1 MRHSLQ
7 GSRGCSCPRK
17 GFTLVELLV
26 VISII
31 GLLVA
36 LLLPALSS
44 ARQAALA
51 AGTNM
56 SIGGF
61 GRAFAIKTSDETQV
75 DRMGRPLGRM
85 SSGAFDHLRD
95 GDSRNIGWVAD
106 VISLKV
112 ANPGKGLDAL
122 NPSKVNEK
130 VADYVGATNTSRGN
144 AVVWTGSTGSV
155 SNVHYG
161 STGSNGPVD
170 TRSGGSNSSPEALR
184 AIWDSGLNTN
194 FATTWHFSRGD
205 TVLTGTLPYP
215 DVSGTA
221 VNGSARDPGKCP
233 LDGTGPLSAN
243 DLLATKI
250 NDDRIALM
258 GNARNGDGSDALVT
272 AAIATAI
279 NTFIR
284 GNDAAMPDT
293 VKIGDFLVESFTDG
307 PTCPI
312 TTAVYTEA
320 RAGEYVHELN
330 DIQPIVGARKD
341 GNGKQAGGSALVLFA
356 DYHVGR
362 VADSGGLDG
371 KPDGWIGAYK
381 QGGGVSSTAPF
392 ELNATAWTEIRDL
405 VEIGHLGV
413 RGGNC
418 GVGGVAGSQR
428 GSGAGGGSVE

>member
-7 GSRGCSCPRK
+7 GSRK

-130 VADYVGATNTSRGN
+130 VSDYVGATNTTRGN
-144 AVVWTGSTGSV
+144 ARVWSGTSGNL
-155 SNVHYG
+155 SNVHFGG
-161 STGSNGPVD
+161 SAGPAD
-170 TRSGGSNSSPEALR
+170 TRSGGANSSQEALR

-221 VNGSARDPGKCP
+221 VNGSDRDPSKCP

-258 GNARNGDGSDALVT
+258 GNSRNGDSTDALVT
-272 AAIATAI
+272 VTSGSSI
-279 NTFIR
+279 NAFIR
-284 GNDAAMPDT
+284 GRDDTMPDT
-293 VKIGDFLVESFTDG
+293 VKAGDFLVESFTDG

-330 DIQPIVGARKD
+330 DIQPLVGARRD

-381 QGGGVSSTAPF
+381 QGGGVSATAPF
-392 ELNATAWTEIRDL
+392 ELNATAWTEIREL
-405 VEIGHLGV
+405 VEIGHLGL

>member
-7 GSRGCSCPRK
+7 GSRK

-75 DRMGRPLGRM
+75 DRMGRPLGRL

-95 GDSRNIGWVAD
+95 GDSRNVGWVAD

-130 VADYVGATNTSRGN
+130 VADYVGATNTTRGN
-144 AVVWTGSTGSV
+144 AMVWTGSTGAV

-170 TRSGGSNSSPEALR
+170 TRTATPEALR

-221 VNGSARDPGKCP
+221 VNGSARDSSKCP
-233 LDGTGPLSAN
+233 LDGTGPLSSN

-250 NDDRIALM
+250 ADDRIALM
-258 GNARNGDGSDALVT
+258 GNSRNGDGSDAAVT
-272 AAIATAI
+272 SAMATAI

-284 GNDAAMPDT
+284 GDDASMPDT
-293 VKIGDFLVESFTDG
+293 VKVGDFLVESFTDG

-312 TTAVYTEA
+312 TTAVYAEA

-330 DIQPIVGARKD
+330 DIQPIVGARKNGD
-341 GNGKQAGGSALVLFA
+341 GSQVGGSALVLFA

-362 VADSGGLDG
+362 VADSGGKNG
-371 KPDGWIGAYK
+371 KADGWIGAFK
-381 QGGGVSSTAPF
+381 PGTATSSSF
-392 ELNATAWTEIRDL
+392 ELNPTAWTEIRDL
-405 VEIGHLGV
+405 VEIGHLGI

>member
-1 MRHSLQ
+1 MRHSIQ
-7 GSRGCSCPRK
+7 GSRK

-95 GDSRNIGWVAD
+95 GDSRNVGWVAD

-130 VADYVGATNTSRGN
+130 VSDYVGATNTTRGN
-144 AVVWTGSTGSV
+144 AMVWTGSTGSV

-161 STGSNGPVD
+161 SSGSNGPVD
-170 TRSGGSNSSPEALR
+170 TRTATPEALR
-184 AIWDSGLNTN
+184 AIWDSGLNSN

-205 TVLTGTLPYP
+205 TVLTGTVPYP

-243 DLLATKI
+243 DLLTTKI
-250 NDDRIALM
+250 ADDRIALM
-258 GNARNGDGSDALVT
+258 GNARNGDGSDAAVT
-272 AAIATAI
+272 TAMATAI

-284 GNDAAMPDT
+284 GDEASMPET
-293 VKIGDFLVESFTDG
+293 VKVGDFLVESFTDG

-330 DIQPIVGARKD
+330 DITPIVGARKNGD
-341 GNGKQAGGSALVLFA
+341 GKQVGGSALVLFA

-362 VADSGGLDG
+362 VADSGGFQG

-381 QGGGVSSTAPF
+381 QGGGVSSTSAF
-392 ELNATAWTEIRDL
+392 ELNPTAWTEIRDL

-413 RGGNC
+413 RGGNG

>member
-1 MRHSLQ
+1 
-7 GSRGCSCPRK
+7 
-17 GFTLVELLV
+17 
-26 VISII
+26 
-31 GLLVA
+31 
-36 LLLPALSS
+36 
-44 ARQAALA
+44 
-51 AGTNM
+51 
-56 SIGGF
+56 
-61 GRAFAIKTSDETQV
+61 
-75 DRMGRPLGRM
+75 
-85 SSGAFDHLRD
+85 
-95 GDSRNIGWVAD
+95 VAD

-130 VADYVGATNTSRGN
+130 VADYVGATNTTRGN
-144 AVVWTGSTGSV
+144 AMVWTGSTGAV

-161 STGSNGPVD
+161 STGSNGPAD
-170 TRSGGSNSSPEALR
+170 TRTATPEALR

-221 VNGSARDPGKCP
+221 VNGSARDSSKCP
-233 LDGTGPLSAN
+233 LDGTGPLSSN

-250 NDDRIALM
+250 ADDRIALM
-258 GNARNGDGSDALVT
+258 GNSRNGDGSDAAVT
-272 AAIATAI
+272 SAMATAI

-284 GNDAAMPDT
+284 GDDASMPDT
-293 VKIGDFLVESFTDG
+293 VKVGDFLVESFTDG

-312 TTAVYTEA
+312 TTAVYAEA

-330 DIQPIVGARKD
+330 DIQPIVGARKNGD
-341 GNGKQAGGSALVLFA
+341 GSQVGGSALVLFA

-362 VADSGGLDG
+362 VADSGGKNG
-371 KPDGWIGAYK
+371 KADGWIGAFK
-381 QGGGVSSTAPF
+381 PGTATSSSF
-392 ELNATAWTEIRDL
+392 ELNPTAWTEIRDL
-405 VEIGHLGV
+405 VEIGHLGL

>member
-1 MRHSLQ
+1 
-7 GSRGCSCPRK
+7 
-17 GFTLVELLV
+17 VELLV

-44 ARQAALA
+44 ARLAALA

-61 GRAFAIKTSDETQV
+61 GRAFAIKTADETQV

-130 VADYVGATNTSRGN
+130 VADYVGATNTTRGN
-144 AVVWTGSTGSV
+144 AVVWNGGTGSV

-161 STGSNGPVD
+161 STGSNGPTD
-170 TRSGGSNSSPEALR
+170 TRTATPEGLR

-205 TVLTGTLPYP
+205 TVLTGTTPYP
-215 DVSGTA
+215 DASGIA
-221 VNGSARDPGKCP
+221 VNGSTRDPGKCP

-243 DLLATKI
+243 DLLTTKI

-258 GNARNGDGSDALVT
+258 GNARNGDGSDAAVT
-272 AAIATAI
+272 QAIATAI
-279 NTFIR
+279 NTFVR
-284 GNDAAMPDT
+284 GNEGNMPDT
-293 VKIGDFLVESFTDG
+293 VKVGDFLVESFTDG

-320 RAGEYVHELN
+320 RAGEHVHELN
-330 DIQPIVGARKD
+330 DITPIVGARRD
-341 GNGKQAGGSALVLFA
+341 GDGRQVAGSALVLFA

-362 VADSGGLDG
+362 VGDSGGLNG
-371 KPDGWIGAYK
+371 KPDGWIGAFK
-381 QGGGVSSTAPF
+381 QGGGVSATAPF
-392 ELNATAWTEIRDL
+392 ELNATAWTEIREL
-405 VEIGHLGV
+405 VEIGHLGL

>member
-1 MRHSLQ
+1 
-7 GSRGCSCPRK
+7 
-17 GFTLVELLV
+17 VELLV

-221 VNGSARDPGKCP
+221 VNGSARDPSKCP

>member
-7 GSRGCSCPRK
+7 GSRK

-95 GDSRNIGWVAD
+95 GDSRNVGWVAD

-144 AVVWTGSTGSV
+144 AVVWNSGTGSV
-155 SNVHYG
+155 SNVHYAG
-161 STGSNGPVD
+161 SAGPAD
-170 TRSGGSNSSPEALR
+170 TRSGGANSSAEALR

-205 TVLTGTLPYP
+205 TVLSGTLSYP

-221 VNGSARDPGKCP
+221 VNGSARDPSKCP

-258 GNARNGDGSDALVT
+258 GNARNGDGSDAAVT
-272 AAIATAI
+272 SAMATAI

-284 GNDAAMPDT
+284 GNDAGMPDT

-312 TTAVYTEA
+312 TTAIYTEA
-320 RAGEYVHELN
+320 RTGEYVHELN

-341 GNGKQAGGSALVLFA
+341 GSGKQSGGSALVLFA

-381 QGGGVSSTAPF
+381 AAGATGSSAAF
-392 ELNATAWTEIRDL
+392 ELNQTAWTEIRDL

>member
-7 GSRGCSCPRK
+7 GSRK

-95 GDSRNIGWVAD
+95 GDSRNVGWVAD

-130 VADYVGATNTSRGN
+130 VADYVGATNTTRGN

-155 SNVHYG
+155 SNVHYAG
-161 STGSNGPVD
+161 SAGPAD
-170 TRSGGSNSSPEALR
+170 TRSGGVNASAEALR
-184 AIWDSGLNTN
+184 AIWDSGLNSN

-205 TVLTGTLPYP
+205 TVLSGTLAYP

-221 VNGSARDPGKCP
+221 VNGSARDPSKCP

-258 GNARNGDGSDALVT
+258 GNARNGDGSDAAVT

-279 NTFIR
+279 NTFVR
-284 GNDAAMPDT
+284 GNEANMPDT
-293 VKIGDFLVESFTDG
+293 VKVGDFLVESFTDG

-312 TTAVYTEA
+312 TTAIYTEA

-381 QGGGVSSTAPF
+381 AAGAVGSSAAF
-392 ELNATAWTEIRDL
+392 ELNPTAWTEIREL
-405 VEIGHLGV
+405 VEIGHLGL

>member
-7 GSRGCSCPRK
+7 GSRK

-44 ARQAALA
+44 ARLAALA

-61 GRAFAIKTSDETQV
+61 GRGFAINTADDANV
-75 DRMGRPLGRM
+75 DRLGRAIGEL

-95 GDSRNIGWVAD
+95 GDSRYNGWVSD
-106 VISLKV
+106 VIRHKV

-130 VADYVGATNTSRGN
+130 VADYVGAKNTTRGN

-161 STGSNGPVD
+161 SSGANGPLD
-170 TRSGGSNSSPEALR
+170 TRTASAEALR

-205 TVLTGTLPYP
+205 AVLTGTTPYP
-215 DVSGTA
+215 TISGTA
-221 VNGSARDPGKCP
+221 ANGNTRDPGKCP
-233 LDGTGPLSAN
+233 LDGTGSLTAN
-243 DLLATKI
+243 NLLTTKI

-258 GNARNGDGSDALVT
+258 GNARNGDGTDAAVDQ
-272 AAIATAI
+272 ATADAI
-279 NTFIR
+279 NGFIR
-284 GNDAAMPDT
+284 GSETTLPDT
-293 VKIGDFLVESFTDG
+293 VKVGDFLVESFTDG
-307 PTCPI
+307 PSCPI

-320 RAGEYVHELN
+320 RSGEYVHELN
-330 DIQPIVGARKD
+330 DITPIVGARRNGD
-341 GNGKQAGGSALVLFA
+341 GALVGGSALVLFA

-362 VADSGGLDG
+362 VPDSGGFQG
-371 KPDGWIGAYK
+371 KPDGWIGAFK
-381 QGGGVSSTAPF
+381 TGGAAAAAGSSVAF
-392 ELNATAWTEIRDL
+392 ELNPTAWSEIREL
-405 VEIGHLGV
+405 VEIGQLGLN
-413 RGGNC
+413 GQAA
-418 GVGGVAGSQR
+418 GVGGVAGTRS
-428 GSGAGGGSVE
+428 GSGAGGTGNE

>member
-7 GSRGCSCPRK
+7 GSRK

-85 SSGAFDHLRD
+85 SSGAFDHNRD

-130 VADYVGATNTSRGN
+130 VADYVGATNTSNKSN
-144 AVVWTGSTGSV
+144 AVVWTGTTGNA
-155 SNVHYG
+155 SNTHFG
-161 STGSNGPVD
+161 GDNGPAD
-170 TRSGGSNSSPEALR
+170 TKSGGANSSAEALR
-184 AIWDSGLNTN
+184 AIWDSGLNSN
-194 FATTWHFSRGD
+194 FCTTWHFSRGD
-205 TVLTGTLPYP
+205 VVLTGTIPYP
-215 DVSGTA
+215 TISGTS
-221 VNGSARDPGKCP
+221 VNPVTRDPGKCP

-243 DLLATKI
+243 DLLATKV

-258 GNARNGDGSDALVT
+258 GNSRNGDG
-272 AAIATAI
+272 
-279 NTFIR
+279 
-284 GNDAAMPDT
+284 NDAAVTATIAEKINAFIKGNETNLPDT
-293 VKIGDFLVESFTDG
+293 VKAGDFLVESFTDG

-312 TTAVYTEA
+312 TQATYTEA
-320 RAGEYVHELN
+320 RDGEYVHELN
-330 DIQPIVGARKD
+330 DITPIVGSRKD
-341 GNGKQAGGSALVLFA
+341 GNGALVGGSALVLFA

-362 VADSGGLDG
+362 VADSGGFQG
-371 KPDGWIGAYK
+371 KPDGFIGAFK
-381 QGGGVSSTAPF
+381 SGGAASSGIGGSTTF
-392 ELNATAWTEIRDL
+392 ELNPTAWSEIREL
-405 VEIGHLGV
+405 VEIGHLGL

-418 GVGGVAGSQR
+418 GVGGVSGSQR
-428 GSGAGGGSVE
+428 GSGAGGTGTEY